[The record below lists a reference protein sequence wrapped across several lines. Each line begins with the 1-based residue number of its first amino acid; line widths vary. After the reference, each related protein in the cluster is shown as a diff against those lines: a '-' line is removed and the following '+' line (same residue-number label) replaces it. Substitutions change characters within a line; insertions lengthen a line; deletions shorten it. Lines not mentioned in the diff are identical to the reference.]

1 MSQPS
6 PTKKTKIVFFTR
18 HWTWL
23 TKEARRRGLS
33 RSQLIRHIV
42 DLEIS
47 K

>member
-1 MSQPS
+1 MSQP
-6 PTKKTKIVFFTR
+6 KKQTKIILDRR

-23 TKEARRRGLS
+23 TKEARKRRLS

-42 DLEIS
+42 EDAI